1 MSKLYMVSDGD
12 KVKKEE
18 LEKAEK
24 LLNEM
29 SEKFEEA
36 AVLGMKR
43 RYCQKYT
50 ECACLGCPVKVDTD
64 EKLDCALLIVLEALK
79 KERTAEA

>member
-1 MSKLYMVSDGD
+1 MKEKHLAKL
-12 KVKKEE
+12 
-18 LEKAEK
+18 
-24 LLNEM
+24 
-29 SEKFEEA
+29 SEIEEA

-64 EKLDCALLIVLEALK
+64 ELTVRC
-79 KERTAEA
+79 